1 MEGLEGLKALEDYF
15 VNNGTLKHNKYRNTQ
30 TNTNTNATIKS
41 VENGKVITFDLVG
54 VKKEDISI
62 NIKDNYLILKG
73 DRKDSDGK
81 VITKNNYRFPFP
93 KDLDRSSCSSEYENG
108 VLQLSFDLIEKE
120 EDLFEIN
127 I

>member
-1 MEGLEGLKALEDYF
+1 MYVEGLEGLKALEDYF
-15 VNNGTLKHNKYRNTQ
+15 LDNGLLKNSKYRNTH
-30 TNTNTNATIKS
+30 TNTNATIKS

-108 VLQLSFDLIEKE
+108 VLQLSFDFIEKE
-120 EDLFEIN
+120 KDLFEIF